1 MIMTTLILTTAYLNG
16 QIIASMFSSAK
27 YSEGWD
33 RKDQVCF
40 ASKVCNMLIEWNL
53 KILCLR
59 IFVQDS
65 TNTHKKM
72 GENNNK

>member
-1 MIMTTLILTTAYLNG
+1 MVTTPLILTTAYLNG
-16 QIIASMFSSAK
+16 QIIASMFSSTK

-33 RKDQVCF
+33 RKYQVCF

-53 KILCLR
+53 KLLRLR
-59 IFVQDS
+59 IFMQDS

-72 GENNNK
+72 GEKQ